1 MPVDTHVHRV
11 SRRLGLI
18 DSGVSAEAAHQIL
31 DRLIGPDRDSI
42 YALHL
47 NLIQHGRETCKARNP
62 ACGRCC
68 LAEICPSADPP
79 SPRTV

>member
-18 DSGVSAEAAHQIL
+18 DPELNAEDAHEAL
-31 DRLIGPDRDSI
+31 DELIGPDRDAI

-47 NLIQHGRETCKARNP
+47 NVIQHGRVTCKARNP
-62 ACGRCC
+62 ACGRCV
-68 LAEICPSADPP
+68 LADICPS
-79 SPRTV
+79 STVR